1 MQVINLL
8 VHPNAALVLI
18 YAHAPV
24 THDVTAV
31 IADIVGEFHEFF
43 LEISKRL
50 SVIAFSK
57 FSNKVERVRF
67 NAFLEILKTNAPMF
81 ASSCTGILLRNNF
94 AFLTALANGFPFIEF
109 DGKLL
114 GHDVLFSGPGIFVS
128 LAESVSD
135 IGNART
141 ENTVCVDEFLIDF
154 PAVNNFANDEIQNGE
169 VRVRFKD
176 DDQIRQIRRA

>member
-1 MQVINLL
+1 
-8 VHPNAALVLI
+8 
-18 YAHAPV
+18 
-24 THDVTAV
+24 
-31 IADIVGEFHEFF
+31 
-43 LEISKRL
+43 
-50 SVIAFSK
+50 
-57 FSNKVERVRF
+57 
-67 NAFLEILKTNAPMF
+67 MF

-154 PAVNNFANDEIQNGE
+154 PAVNNFANDEIKNGE
-169 VRVRFKD
+169 VRVRFED